1 MSAFDLS
8 VVTAEAEIFSGRVT
22 KLFVTGIEGELEIRS
37 GHAPLLTSLAPGP
50 LLFEGEDGKEEGLVV
65 FGGMLEV
72 QPTKT
77 IILGD
82 AAMRSEEI
90 DEQAANQ
97 AMSQAEES
105 IAGVGGK
112 VDYNKAH
119 SELMLA
125 LAQLRV
131 IRKLKGR

>member
-1 MSAFDLS
+1 MSTFDLS
-8 VVTAEAEIFSGRVT
+8 VVTAEAEIFSGKVT
-22 KLFVTGIEGELEIRS
+22 KLFVTGVEGELEIRR

-50 LLFEGEDGKEEGLVV
+50 LLFEDENGKEEGLVV

-72 QPTKT
+72 QPKQT

-82 AAMRSEEI
+82 AAMRSDEL
-90 DEQAANQ
+90 DEQAAKQ

-105 IAGVGGK
+105 MAGVAGK
-112 VDYNKAH
+112 VDYTKAH